1 MISVTVYNFRDENDM
16 KCLNFVGNN
25 DVNLKQIVR
34 NTVKFTVT

>member
-16 KCLNFVGNN
+16 KFLNFVGNN